1 MKFSLGDLKS
11 DSILVW
17 KLYIGPSSWYY
28 RWLTFPITSHYKLN
42 FSLLLLCLPS
52 NSLTVS
58 GAFFS
63 QIEVMEKF
71 SQWISGAC
79 EYRNTFFSLL
89 NIAFF
94 SKIKDPNLTWKCFNV
109 LFDFNLETSF
119 STCYCNSTSKLCLQ
133 LFLLVRLRSFKLEF
147 AALFLTWY
155 SNSKFPYRLN
165 IPIVLKRKPNNRTW
179 DQIRT
184 KSLK

>member
-1 MKFSLGDLKS
+1 MSSL
-11 DSILVW
+11 
-17 KLYIGPSSWYY
+17 KLPYCFW
-28 RWLTFPITSHYKLN
+28 
-42 FSLLLLCLPS
+42 C
-52 NSLTVS
+52 
-58 GAFFS
+58 FFS

-94 SKIKDPNLTWKCFNV
+94 SKIKDPNLTWKFFNV
-109 LFDFNLETSF
+109 LFDFNLETLF
-119 STCYCNSTSKLCLQ
+119 STCYWNSTSKLCLQ

-165 IPIVLKRKPNNRTW
+165 IPIVLIRRPNNRTW